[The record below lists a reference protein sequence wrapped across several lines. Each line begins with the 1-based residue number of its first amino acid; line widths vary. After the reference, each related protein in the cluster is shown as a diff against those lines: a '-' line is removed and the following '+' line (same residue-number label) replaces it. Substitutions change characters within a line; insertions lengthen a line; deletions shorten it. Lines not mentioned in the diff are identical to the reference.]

1 MTTKNRKPVVL
12 EGMKKKNIGWFDLEW
27 FLFWKKILCLLF
39 KFINIFGFTWDFNF
53 ALANE
58 VETVIN
64 DEDGTFLDSELVN
77 REIVNNF
84 NNENNDIDNVN
95 SLNMVNNCCVNNFYD
110 SFQIDAM

>member
-1 MTTKNRKPVVL
+1 M
-12 EGMKKKNIGWFDLEW
+12 
-27 FLFWKKILCLLF
+27 
-39 KFINIFGFTWDFNF
+39 
-53 ALANE
+53 LANE